1 MLRHDS
7 ICVFLVVFVVVVVV
21 VVVLF
26 VVVACSEKEGFG
38 MCCGAGLFAKVSVPE
53 VSIVA
58 ATQSNSVSE
67 TFS

>member
-7 ICVFLVVFVVVVVV
+7 ICVFLVVFVVVV